1 MSRAPTGV
9 SVAVQSPYRFVGSTK
24 GDSVS
29 NLDPSVFAT
38 LRTEYSRIGIDEKD
52 FDPDPFVQFGQWFGV
67 ASAAVPEANAMTLAT
82 ATAEGLP
89 SARTVLLKGC
99 DERGFA
105 FYTNYES
112 KKGQELL
119 DNPFAAL
126 LFFWKE
132 LHRQVRV
139 TGSVVRLTREE
150 SEAYFRSR
158 PVGSQL
164 SAAVSAQSQPIS
176 DRATLE
182 REYAALEARYEHIQ
196 VPLPDFWGGYRVVP
210 VSFEF
215 WQGREN
221 RLHDRLRY
229 LPRPEGGWA
238 IDRLAP

>member
-1 MSRAPTGV
+1 MRAAGRSSHRTI
-9 SVAVQSPYRFVGSTK
+9 K
-24 GDSVS
+24 DDLVS
-29 NLDPSVFAT
+29 NLDPRLFAT
-38 LRTEYSRIGIDEKD
+38 LRTEYSRVGIDEKD
-52 FDPDPFVQFGQWFGV
+52 FDPDPFVQFRFWFNIASSSGV
-67 ASAAVPEANAMTLAT
+67 SEANAMTLAT
-82 ATAEGLP
+82 ASAEGVP
-89 SARTVLLKGC
+89 SARTVLLKGF
-99 DERGFA
+99 DEHGFV

-112 KKGQELL
+112 QKGEELRE
-119 DNPFAAL
+119 NPRAAL

-139 TGSVVRLTREE
+139 TGSVERVTREE
-150 SEAYFRSR
+150 SEAYFHSR

-164 SAAVSAQSQPIS
+164 GSAASAQSRPVL

-182 REYAALEARYEHIQ
+182 ARYAALESRYAGKD

-210 VSFEF
+210 ASFEF

-229 LPRPEGGWA
+229 LPRREGGWA

>member
-1 MSRAPTGV
+1 M
-9 SVAVQSPYRFVGSTK
+9 
-24 GDSVS
+24 S
-29 NLDPSVFAT
+29 NLDPSVFAA
-38 LRTEYSRIGIDEKD
+38 LRTEYSRIGIDDKD
-52 FDPDPFVQFGQWFGV
+52 LDPDPFVQFGQWFGV
-67 ASAAVPEANAMTLAT
+67 ASSVVAEANAMTLAT
-82 ATAEGLP
+82 ATATGIP

-105 FYTNYES
+105 FFTNYES
-112 KKGQELL
+112 QKGQDLL
-119 DNPFAAL
+119 ENPFAAL

-158 PVGSQL
+158 PIGSQL
-164 SAAVSAQSQPIS
+164 SAATSAQSHAIP

-182 REYAALEARYEHIQ
+182 AEYASLEARYEQ
-196 VPLPDFWGGYRVVP
+196 ADVPLPDFWGGYRVVP
-210 VSFEF
+210 ASFEF

-229 LPRPEGGWA
+229 LPRDEGGWV

>member
-1 MSRAPTGV
+1 MP
-9 SVAVQSPYRFVGSTK
+9 
-24 GDSVS
+24 

-38 LRTEYSRIGIDEKD
+38 LRTEYSRVGIDERD
-52 FDPDPFVQFGQWFGV
+52 FDPDPFVQFGQWFDIASSAGV
-67 ASAAVPEANAMTLAT
+67 AEANAMTLAT
-82 ATAEGLP
+82 ASAQGMP

-112 KKGQELL
+112 QKGAELL
-119 DNPFAAL
+119 ENPYAAL

-158 PVGSQL
+158 PAGSQL
-164 SAAVSAQSQPIS
+164 GAATSAQSHPIR
-176 DRATLE
+176 DRAMLE
-182 REYAALEARYEHIQ
+182 AQYAALEARYEHAN
-196 VPLPDFWGGYRVVP
+196 VPLPEFWGGYRVVP
-210 VSFEF
+210 ASFEF

-229 LPRPEGGWA
+229 LPRPEGGWT

>member
-1 MSRAPTGV
+1 MP
-9 SVAVQSPYRFVGSTK
+9 
-24 GDSVS
+24 
-29 NLDPSVFAT
+29 NLDPSFFAT

-52 FDPDPFVQFGQWFGV
+52 FDPDPFVQFGLWFGV
-67 ASAAVPEANAMTLAT
+67 ASSTGVADANAMTLST
-82 ATAEGLP
+82 ATPQGMP
-89 SARTVLLKGC
+89 SARTVLLKGF

-112 KKGQELL
+112 QKGKELL
-119 DNPFAAL
+119 ENPYAAL
-126 LFFWKE
+126 LFYWKE

-139 TGSVVRLTREE
+139 TGSVVRLTRQE
-150 SEAYFRSR
+150 SEEYFRSR

-164 SAAVSAQSQPIS
+164 AAAASAQSQPIL

-182 REYAALEARYEHIQ
+182 GQYAALEARYRHAE
-196 VPLPDFWGGYRVVP
+196 VPLPDSWGGYRVVP
-210 VSFEF
+210 ASFEF

-229 LPRPEGGWA
+229 LPRPEGGWI

>member
-1 MSRAPTGV
+1 MP
-9 SVAVQSPYRFVGSTK
+9 
-24 GDSVS
+24 

-38 LRTEYSRIGIDEKD
+38 LRTEYSRIGIDEQD
-52 FDPDPFVQFGQWFGV
+52 FDPDPFVQFGLWFDA
-67 ASAAVPEANAMTLAT
+67 ASTAGVPEANAMTLAT

-99 DERGFA
+99 DERGFV

-112 KKGQELL
+112 QKGQDLL
-119 DNPFAAL
+119 ENPYAAL

-139 TGSVVRLTREE
+139 TGTVVRLTREE

-164 SAAVSAQSQPIS
+164 GAAVSAQSHPIP
-176 DRATLE
+176 DRAMLE
-182 REYAALEARYEHIQ
+182 AEYAALEARYEQ
-196 VPLPDFWGGYRVVP
+196 ADVPLPEFWGGYRVVP
-210 VSFEF
+210 ASFEF